1 MSFVADRFGF
11 PPVVTQQ
18 QLAEMAP
25 HVRSECVALMRE
37 AGLTVEQ
44 IARPLNVRPAV
55 IERLASARHRYQ
67 LPRAAETV
75 DEAGDAAS
83 KQAHRTEGLPRGSF
97 LILKYAAQRQ
107 FEFSIGKDD
116 LASELGV
123 SHKIIDAGMT
133 RLLDE
138 GLIVRAAAGSGNKP
152 ALYRATERG
161 EQFAAAVFH
170 LDATGA

>member
-1 MSFVADRFGF
+1 MSFVADHFGF
-11 PPVVTQQ
+11 PPVVTKQ
-18 QLAEMAP
+18 QLVAMAP

-44 IARPLNVRPAV
+44 IARPLNVRVEV
-55 IERLASARHRYQ
+55 IEKLANARHRYQ
-67 LPRAAETV
+67 LPKAAETV
-75 DEAGDAAS
+75 DEGDVGS
-83 KQAHRTEGLPRGSF
+83 KPQHRTEGLPRGSF

-107 FEFSIGKDD
+107 FELSIGKDD

-123 SHKIIDAGMT
+123 SHKIVDVGMA

-138 GLIVRAAAGSGNKP
+138 GLIIRTHPGTGHKP
-152 ALYRATERG
+152 PVYRATERG

-170 LDATGA
+170 LDAAGA